1 MNNVEPIAV
10 VILAAGQARRM
21 NAAKMLLPLH
31 DDGRTMLDAAIA
43 AASVICDKPIVVSG
57 AYHHRIEAHLGRA
70 QHTVLLI
77 ENQRWEEGMSSSIS
91 AGIRATKPSTT
102 AALIV
107 LADQPEVGA
116 EQLWALVTAYE
127 NEGSIVATRYPGGAG
142 VPAIFPRSFFSRLS
156 AATNTGGAK
165 YLLRSGEH
173 AVTTVDFGFVPRDV
187 DTPQD
192 YRRLTGRKLPQP

>member
-1 MNNVEPIAV
+1 MNNIEPIAV

-57 AYHHRIEAHLGRA
+57 AYHRKIEAHLGRA

-116 EQLWALVTAYE
+116 EQLRALVTAY
-127 NEGSIVATRYPGGAG
+127 GMRI
-142 VPAIFPRSFFSRLS
+142 RLS
-156 AATNTGGAK
+156 NSSNNTRAGRGYRLSFPAPSSPGYPPQRTPAA
-165 YLLRSGEH
+165 RSIFCE
-173 AVTTVDFGFVPRDV
+173 AVST
-187 DTPQD
+187 
-192 YRRLTGRKLPQP
+192 L